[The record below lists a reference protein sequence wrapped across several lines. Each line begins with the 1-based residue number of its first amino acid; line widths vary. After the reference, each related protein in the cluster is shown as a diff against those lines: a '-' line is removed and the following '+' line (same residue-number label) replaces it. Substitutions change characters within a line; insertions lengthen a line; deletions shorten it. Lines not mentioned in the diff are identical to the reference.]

1 MGEGS
6 YKLDDRHGYVVQE
19 RITAMGWD
27 VVAFVSMGIVQ
38 VEMLV
43 TDWGSQSSALGCSY
57 STSRSLAMRLW
68 SSIGLTLRTALCR
81 TSLQTHVEFSLI
93 PPKLIHPSSIL

>member
-6 YKLDDRHGYVVQE
+6 YKLDDIHGHVVQE
-19 RITAMGWD
+19 RTTAMGWD

-38 VEMLV
+38 VGIIV
-43 TDWGSQSSALGCSY
+43 TDWGSHSSALECSY

-68 SSIGLTLRTALCR
+68 SSIGLALRTALCR
-81 TSLQTHVEFSLI
+81 TSLQTHVEFLLI
-93 PPKLIHPSSIL
+93 PPKIFHPSSIL